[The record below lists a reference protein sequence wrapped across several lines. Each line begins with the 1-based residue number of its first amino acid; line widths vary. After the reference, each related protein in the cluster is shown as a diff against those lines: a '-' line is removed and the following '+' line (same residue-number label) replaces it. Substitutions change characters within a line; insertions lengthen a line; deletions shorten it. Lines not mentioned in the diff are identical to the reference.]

1 VTSVAAVG
9 GLPEVLIALAAVVLL
24 IVLAGR
30 LR

>member
-9 GLPEVLIALAAVVLL
+9 GLPEVLIALVAVVLL